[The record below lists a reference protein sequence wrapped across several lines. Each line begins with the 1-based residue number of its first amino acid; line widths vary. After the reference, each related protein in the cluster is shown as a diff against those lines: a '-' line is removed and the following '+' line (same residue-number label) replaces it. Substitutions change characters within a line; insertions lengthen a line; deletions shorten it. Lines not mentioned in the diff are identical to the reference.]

1 MPSLNIVFREIS
13 LISSHHDIYDVSV
26 ARLVD
31 DWCPITAVDGAP
43 VHDSCYTANILFTL
57 LTGTLVNGPYAL
69 ITTAVSAELGQ

>member
-13 LISSHHDIYDVSV
+13 LISSHHAYL
-26 ARLVD
+26 RLVD
-31 DWCPITAVDGAP
+31 DWCPITAVHGAP
-43 VHDSCYTANILFTL
+43 VHDTCYTANILFTL

>member
-1 MPSLNIVFREIS
+1 MDAFSKYCVPLNIVDIFTS
-13 LISSHHDIYDVSV
+13 LH
-26 ARLVD
+26 RLVD